1 MYASN
6 SHKNS
11 NFRRSRCYFIKSKR
25 MSLRLD
31 WCDPGVRRYVS
42 CCWEFHREVV
52 SVIDASIKQK
62 LCHVKNWLS
71 LKKSVIVQL
80 SKLWSV
86 DSFVTVVWR
95 ICQSQRYYMD
105 MSELLH
111 GMSML
116 LYVFLSDEQ
125 KQAEVWLRVW
135 SSLIGWKHSI
145 KLTDSMMPW
154 EGADVQERFPCSSYT
169 ILCLGL

>member
-25 MSLRLD
+25 MSLGLD

-52 SVIDASIKQK
+52 SVVDASTKQK
-62 LCHVKNWLS
+62 LCHFRNWLS

-95 ICQSQRYYMD
+95 ICQSQRYSM
-105 MSELLH
+105 ELLH

-125 KQAEVWLRVW
+125 KQADVWLRVW

-154 EGADVQERFPCSSYT
+154 EGADVQERFPINPVFFLECS
-169 ILCLGL
+169 